1 MSNPKLST
9 PRLVA
14 GVSLLTVVFLGA
26 AGVGSLIT
34 HELTPNTDPAPAV
47 PQVAVQAPP
56 KAPAA
61 TPAPKVVTKTI
72 VKTVVKEKVVK
83 VRVPVPGPTVTKT
96 VTKVVEVPVGVSNL
110 LPPCPT
116 PSGAGTN
123 ICFTPGPSGSKAAI
137 KVNGGSQTIVM
148 W

>member
-1 MSNPKLST
+1 MTEAKLST
-9 PRLVA
+9 PRLIA

-34 HELTPNTDPAPAV
+34 SKVDSDPSP
-47 PQVAVQAPP
+47 VAVAPQTP
-56 KAPAA
+56 VQTPSA
-61 TPAPKVVTKTI
+61 TPAPKVVI
-72 VKTVVKEKVVK
+72 KTVVKTVIKEKVIK
-83 VRVPVPGPTVTKT
+83 VPVPGPTKT
-96 VTKVVEVPVGVSNL
+96 ITKVVEIPVGVSNL

-123 ICFTPGPSGSKAAI
+123 ICFTPGPAGSKAAI